1 MHDLI
6 LALSFVSLIVTPA
19 IFASRS
25 DKQTPAPIQQKKTP
39 KADLPSRREAA
50 KSVRISY
57 ASTLPLHRTRALAG
71 R

>member
-25 DKQTPAPIQQKKTP
+25 DKQTPATIEPKTP
-39 KADLPSRREAA
+39 KAQPARREAV
-50 KSVRISY
+50 KSVRITY
-57 ASTLPLHRTRALAG
+57 AATLPLHRTRALAG